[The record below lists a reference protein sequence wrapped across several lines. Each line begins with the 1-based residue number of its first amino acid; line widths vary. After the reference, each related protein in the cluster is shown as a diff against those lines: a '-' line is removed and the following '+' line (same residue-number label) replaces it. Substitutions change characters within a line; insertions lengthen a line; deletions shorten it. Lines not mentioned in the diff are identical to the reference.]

1 MKQMAL
7 VKHLHF
13 YNLYQKTLYIVSV
26 WAPPNRFESTP
37 VANPK
42 DKFSRDEAQV
52 MFYSTSFVT
61 GTVERM
67 PKAQQQHY
75 KNFHSVRITVWL
87 QWSALKY
94 AFRAKPW
101 LRTFVRLCE
110 KPNWTKS
117 RKTLEP
123 WHDKTNKMSMHPAKT
138 RISLGIRPV
147 WSESSL
153 SAWRATH

>member
-75 KNFHSVRITVWL
+75 KNFT
-87 QWSALKY
+87 
-94 AFRAKPW
+94 
-101 LRTFVRLCE
+101 
-110 KPNWTKS
+110 
-117 RKTLEP
+117 
-123 WHDKTNKMSMHPAKT
+123 
-138 RISLGIRPV
+138 
-147 WSESSL
+147 
-153 SAWRATH
+153 